1 MGVAMSSCCSG
12 GCSSDKPPV
21 DAKYRRILWIA
32 LCVNAVMFAIELFG
46 GLSAGSVSLLAD
58 SVDFFGDA
66 ANYGVSLFVLAL
78 APIWRSRTALLK
90 GMTMGGYGIFV
101 LLAAGWNF
109 VNGTVPA
116 SQTMGVIGALALASN
131 LGVAAL
137 LYAYRNGDSDMRSV
151 WLCTRNDAIGNAAVI
166 LAALGVFGTGSG
178 WPDILVA
185 CIMGMLGITAS
196 RSVIRHARDE
206 MRKKTL
212 PPQVESRAH
221 AIEIKRG

>member
-1 MGVAMSSCCSG
+1 MSSCCSG

-32 LCVNAVMFAIELFG
+32 LCVNAVMFAVELFG
-46 GLSAGSVSLLAD
+46 GLSSGSVSLLAD

-66 ANYGVSLFVLAL
+66 ANYGISLYVLAL
-78 APIWRSRTALLK
+78 APLWRSRTALLK
-90 GMTMGGYGIFV
+90 GVTMGGYGLFV
-101 LLAAGWNF
+101 LLAAGWN
-109 VNGTVPA
+109 VIHGTVPA
-116 SQTMGVIGALALASN
+116 PETMGIVGALALVSN
-131 LGVAAL
+131 LCVAAL

-151 WLCTRNDAIGNAAVI
+151 WLCSRNDAIGNVAVM

-185 CIMGMLGITAS
+185 CIMGVLGITAS

-206 MRKKTL
+206 MRRKTVQPGVE
-212 PPQVESRAH
+212 PPARTF
-221 AIEIKRG
+221 EIKRS